1 MAEISAKSSE
11 PGSLARLINGILPE
25 NPVLRLVLGIC
36 PTLAVTSTVRG
47 ALTMGL
53 AATFVLFCSNFFV
66 SLLKRFLQ
74 PHLRIL
80 VFTIIIA
87 TFVTIVDMVLK
98 AYVYEM
104 SRQLGPYIPLII
116 VNCIIIARAEA
127 CASKSRMLPSLADAL
142 GMGLGFTLALVI
154 LATVRE
160 ILADG
165 TWGAGLLGNPR
176 VMWEGFPSWTI
187 MKLAPGAF
195 LTFGIV
201 VGLNNLIRRK
211 LAGREDSQS

>member
-1 MAEISAKSSE
+1 MAEKSAQ
-11 PGSLARLINGILPE
+11 PGSMERFINGILPE

-36 PTLAVTSTVRG
+36 PTLAVTSTVKG
-47 ALTMGL
+47 AVTMGL

-87 TFVTIVDMVLK
+87 MFVTIVDMFLK

-127 CASKSRMLPSLADAL
+127 CASKSKLLPSLADAL
-142 GMGLGFTLALVI
+142 GMGLGFTLALCI

-165 TWGAGLLGNPR
+165 TWLNMR
-176 VMWEGFPSWTI
+176 VMWDSFTPWTI

-201 VGLNNLIRRK
+201 VGTNNFIRRK
-211 LAGREDSQS
+211 IEERKSSQP

>member
-1 MAEISAKSSE
+1 MADKSTE
-11 PGSLARLINGILPE
+11 PSSLARFINGILPE

-36 PTLAVTSTVRG
+36 PTLAVTASVKG
-47 ALTMGL
+47 AITMGL

-87 TFVTIVDMVLK
+87 TFVTIVDMFLK
-98 AYVYEM
+98 AFMYDM
-104 SRQLGPYIPLII
+104 SRTLGPYIPLII

-127 CASKSRMLPSLADAL
+127 CASKSRLLPSLADAL
-142 GMGLGFTLALVI
+142 GMGLGFTLALCI
-154 LATVRE
+154 LASVRE

-165 TWGAGLLGNPR
+165 TWLNMP
-176 VMWEGFPSWTI
+176 VMWKGFTTWTI

-195 LTFGIV
+195 LTFGLIV
-201 VGLNNLIRRK
+201 GANNFIRRK
-211 LAGREDSQS
+211 LEERKS

>member
-1 MAEISAKSSE
+1 MADKSTE
-11 PGSLARLINGILPE
+11 PSSMARFINGILPE

-36 PTLAVTSTVRG
+36 PTLAVTASIKG
-47 ALTMGL
+47 AITMGL

-80 VFTIIIA
+80 IFTIIIA
-87 TFVTIVDMVLK
+87 TFVTIVDMFLK
-98 AYVYEM
+98 AYMYEM

-127 CASKSRMLPSLADAL
+127 CASKSKLLPSLADAL
-142 GMGLGFTLALVI
+142 GMGLGFTLALCI
-154 LATVRE
+154 LASIRE

-165 TWGAGLLGNPR
+165 TWGAGILANPR
-176 VMWEGFPSWTI
+176 VMWDSFTPWTI

-201 VGLNNLIRRK
+201 VGINNFIRRK
-211 LAGREDSQS
+211 IEERKSSQP

>member
-1 MAEISAKSSE
+1 MADTSSE
-11 PGSLARLINGILPE
+11 PSSLGRFINGILPE

-36 PTLAVTSTVRG
+36 PTLAVTSSVEG
-47 ALTMGL
+47 AITMGL
-53 AATFVLFCSNFFV
+53 AATFVLFCSNLFV
-66 SLLKRFLQ
+66 SLLKKFLQ

-87 TFVTIVDMVLK
+87 TFVTIVDMILK

-104 SRQLGPYIPLII
+104 SRKLGPYIPLII

-127 CASKSRMLPSLADAL
+127 CASKSKLLPSLADAL
-142 GMGLGFTLALVI
+142 GMGLGFTLALLL
-154 LATVRE
+154 LASVRE

-165 TWGAGLLGNPR
+165 TWLNMR
-176 VMWEGFPSWTI
+176 VMWGGFNTWTI

-195 LTFGIV
+195 LTFGLV
-201 VGLNNLIRRK
+201 VGANNFIRRK
-211 LAGREDSQS
+211 LEERKG

>member
-1 MAEISAKSSE
+1 MADKSSE
-11 PGSLARLINGILPE
+11 PSSLVRFINGILPE

-36 PTLAVTSTVRG
+36 PTLAVTSSVEG
-47 ALTMGL
+47 AITMGL

-66 SLLKRFLQ
+66 SLLKKFLQ

-87 TFVTIVDMVLK
+87 TFVTIVDMFLK
-98 AYVYEM
+98 AFMYDM
-104 SRQLGPYIPLII
+104 SRTLGPYIPLII

-127 CASKSRMLPSLADAL
+127 CASKSRLLPSLADAL
-142 GMGLGFTLALVI
+142 GMGIGFTLALLI
-154 LATVRE
+154 LASVRE

-165 TWGAGLLGNPR
+165 TWLNMP
-176 VMWEGFPSWTI
+176 VMWEGFTTWTI

-195 LTFGIV
+195 LTFGLIV
-201 VGLNNLIRRK
+201 GANNFIRRK
-211 LAGREDSQS
+211 LEERKS

>member
-11 PGSLARLINGILPE
+11 PGSLARFINGILPE

-36 PTLAVTSTVRG
+36 PTLAVTSTVKG

-66 SLLKRFLQ
+66 SLLKKFLQ

-87 TFVTIVDMVLK
+87 AFVTIVDMFLK
-98 AYVYEM
+98 AYVYDM

-127 CASKSRMLPSLADAL
+127 CASKSRLVPSLADAL
-142 GMGLGFTLALVI
+142 GMGLGFTLALAI

-165 TWGAGLLGNPR
+165 AWLGHK
-176 VMWEGFPSWTI
+176 VLWEGFPSWTI

-211 LAGREDSQS
+211 LAGRKDSQS

>member
-1 MAEISAKSSE
+1 MADKSTE
-11 PGSLARLINGILPE
+11 PSSLARFINGILPE

-36 PTLAVTSTVRG
+36 PTLAVTASVEG
-47 ALTMGL
+47 AITMGL

-66 SLLKRFLQ
+66 SLLKKFLQ

-87 TFVTIVDMVLK
+87 TFVTIVDMFLK
-98 AYVYEM
+98 AFMYDM
-104 SRQLGPYIPLII
+104 SRTLGPYIPLII

-127 CASKSRMLPSLADAL
+127 CASKSRLLPSLADAL
-142 GMGLGFTLALVI
+142 GMGLGFTLALCI
-154 LATVRE
+154 LASVRE

-165 TWGAGLLGNPR
+165 TWFGKWFEIR
-176 VMWEGFPSWTI
+176 VMWEGFNSWTI

-195 LTFGIV
+195 LTFGLM
-201 VGLNNLIRRK
+201 VGANNFIRRK
-211 LAGREDSQS
+211 LEERKN

>member
-1 MAEISAKSSE
+1 MADTSTE
-11 PGSLARLINGILPE
+11 PGSMARFINGILPE

-36 PTLAVTSTVRG
+36 PTLAVTASMEG
-47 ALTMGL
+47 AITMGL
-53 AATFVLFCSNFFV
+53 AATFVLFCSNLFV

-87 TFVTIVDMVLK
+87 TFVTIVDMFLK

-104 SRQLGPYIPLII
+104 SRKLGPYIPLII

-127 CASKSRMLPSLADAL
+127 CASKSRLLPSLADAL
-142 GMGLGFTLALVI
+142 GMGLGFTLALCI
-154 LATVRE
+154 LASIRE

-165 TWGAGLLGNPR
+165 SWFKIR
-176 VMWEGFPSWTI
+176 VMWDTFTPWTI

-195 LTFGIV
+195 LTFGLV
-201 VGLNNLIRRK
+201 VGLNNFIRRK
-211 LAGREDSQS
+211 LEERKSSQP

>member
-1 MAEISAKSSE
+1 MANKSSE
-11 PGSLARLINGILPE
+11 PSSLARFINGILPE

-36 PTLAVTSTVRG
+36 PTLAVTARVEG
-47 ALTMGL
+47 AITMGL

-66 SLLKRFLQ
+66 SLLKKFLQ

-87 TFVTIVDMVLK
+87 TFVTIVDMFLK
-98 AYVYEM
+98 AFMYDM
-104 SRQLGPYIPLII
+104 SRTLGPYIPLII

-127 CASKSRMLPSLADAL
+127 CASKSRLLPSLADAL
-142 GMGLGFTLALVI
+142 GMGLGFTLALLI
-154 LATVRE
+154 LASVRE

-165 TWGAGLLGNPR
+165 TWLNMP
-176 VMWEGFPSWTI
+176 VMWESFTPWTI

-195 LTFGIV
+195 LTFGLIV
-201 VGLNNLIRRK
+201 GANNFIRRK
-211 LAGREDSQS
+211 LEERKS

>member
-1 MAEISAKSSE
+1 MANKSSE
-11 PGSLARLINGILPE
+11 PSSLARFINGILPE

-36 PTLAVTSTVRG
+36 PTLAVTASVKG
-47 ALTMGL
+47 AITMGL

-66 SLLKRFLQ
+66 SVLKRFLQ

-87 TFVTIVDMVLK
+87 TFVTIVDMFLK
-98 AYVYEM
+98 AFVYEM
-104 SRQLGPYIPLII
+104 SRTLGPYIPLII

-127 CASKSRMLPSLADAL
+127 CASKSKLLPSLADAL
-142 GMGLGFTLALVI
+142 GMGLGFTLALLI
-154 LATVRE
+154 LASIRE

-165 TWGAGLLGNPR
+165 TWLNMPI
-176 VMWEGFPSWTI
+176 MWESFDTWTI

-195 LTFGIV
+195 LAFGLV
-201 VGLNNLIRRK
+201 VGANNFIRRK
-211 LAGREDSQS
+211 LEERKG

>member
-1 MAEISAKSSE
+1 MPSIRNPAE
-11 PGSLARLINGILPE
+11 PGSLARFINGILPE

-36 PTLAVTSTVRG
+36 PALAVTASVKG
-47 ALTMGL
+47 AITMGL

-66 SLLKRFLQ
+66 SLLKKFLQ

-87 TFVTIVDMVLK
+87 TFVTIVDMFLK
-98 AYVYEM
+98 AFMYDM
-104 SRQLGPYIPLII
+104 SRTLGPYIPLII

-127 CASKSRMLPSLADAL
+127 CASKSRLLPSLADAL
-142 GMGLGFTLALVI
+142 GMGLGFTLALCS
-154 LATVRE
+154 LASVRE

-165 TWGAGLLGNPR
+165 TWLNIP
-176 VMWEGFPSWTI
+176 VMWKGFTTWTI

-195 LTFGIV
+195 LTFGLIV
-201 VGLNNLIRRK
+201 GANNFIRRK
-211 LAGREDSQS
+211 LEERKG

>member
-1 MAEISAKSSE
+1 MADKSSE
-11 PGSLARLINGILPE
+11 PSSLARFINGILPE

-36 PTLAVTSTVRG
+36 PALAVTASVEG
-47 ALTMGL
+47 AITMGL

-66 SLLKRFLQ
+66 SLLKKFLQ

-87 TFVTIVDMVLK
+87 TFVTIVDMFLK
-98 AYVYEM
+98 AFMYNM
-104 SRQLGPYIPLII
+104 SRTLGPYIPLII

-127 CASKSRMLPSLADAL
+127 CASKSRLLPSLADAL
-142 GMGLGFTLALVI
+142 GMGLGFTLALLI
-154 LATVRE
+154 LASIRE

-165 TWGAGLLGNPR
+165 TWLNLP
-176 VMWEGFPSWTI
+176 VMWEGFTTWTI

-195 LTFGIV
+195 LAFGLV
-201 VGLNNLIRRK
+201 VGANNFIRRK
-211 LAGREDSQS
+211 LEERKG

>member
-1 MAEISAKSSE
+1 MADKSTE
-11 PGSLARLINGILPE
+11 PSSLARFINGILPE

-36 PTLAVTSTVRG
+36 PTLAVTASMEG
-47 ALTMGL
+47 AITMGL

-66 SLLKRFLQ
+66 SVLKKFLQ

-87 TFVTIVDMVLK
+87 TFVTIVDMFLK
-98 AYVYEM
+98 ACMYDM
-104 SRQLGPYIPLII
+104 SRTLGPYIPLII

-127 CASKSRMLPSLADAL
+127 CASKSRLLPSLADAL
-142 GMGLGFTLALVI
+142 GMGIGFTLALLI
-154 LATVRE
+154 LASVRE

-165 TWGAGLLGNPR
+165 TWLNMP
-176 VMWEGFPSWTI
+176 VMWEGFTTWTI

-195 LTFGIV
+195 LAFGLII
-201 VGLNNLIRRK
+201 GANNFIRRK
-211 LAGREDSQS
+211 LEERKS

>member
-1 MAEISAKSSE
+1 MTKLSSKSSE
-11 PGSLARLINGILPE
+11 PGSLQRFINGILPE

-36 PTLAVTSTVRG
+36 PTLAVTSSIEG
-47 ALTMGL
+47 AITMGL

-66 SLLKRFLQ
+66 SLLKKLLQ

-87 TFVTIVDMVLK
+87 TFVTIVDMFLK
-98 AYVYEM
+98 AYMYDM
-104 SRQLGPYIPLII
+104 SRKLGPYIPLII

-127 CASKSRMLPSLADAL
+127 CASKSRLLPSLADAL
-142 GMGLGFTLALVI
+142 GMGLGFTLALCI
-154 LATVRE
+154 LASVRE

-165 TWGAGLLGNPR
+165 TWLKMR
-176 VMWEGFPSWTI
+176 VMWPSFTPWTI

-195 LTFGIV
+195 LTFGLV
-201 VGLNNLIRRK
+201 VGANNLIRRK
-211 LAGREDSQS
+211 LTEKKGAQP

>member
-1 MAEISAKSSE
+1 MAQTNAEPSSM
-11 PGSLARLINGILPE
+11 ARFINGILPE

-36 PTLAVTSTVRG
+36 PTLAVTASVKG
-47 ALTMGL
+47 AITMGL

-66 SLLKRFLQ
+66 SILKRFLQ

-87 TFVTIVDMVLK
+87 TFVTIVDMLLK
-98 AYVYEM
+98 AFMYDM
-104 SRQLGPYIPLII
+104 SRELGPYIPLII

-127 CASKSRMLPSLADAL
+127 CASKSKLLPSLADAL
-142 GMGLGFTLALVI
+142 GMGLGFTLALLI
-154 LATVRE
+154 LASVRE

-165 TWGAGLLGNPR
+165 TWLNMR
-176 VMWEGFPSWTI
+176 VMWASFTPWTI

-201 VGLNNLIRRK
+201 VGINNFIRRK
-211 LAGREDSQS
+211 IEERKTSQP

>member
-1 MAEISAKSSE
+1 MAETGLKSSE
-11 PGSLARLINGILPE
+11 PGSLARFINGILPE

-36 PTLAVTSTVRG
+36 PTLAVTSTVKG

-87 TFVTIVDMVLK
+87 AFVTIVDMFLK

-127 CASKSRMLPSLADAL
+127 CASKSRLLPSLADAL
-142 GMGLGFTLALVI
+142 GMGLGFTLALAI

-165 TWGAGLLGNPR
+165 SWLGQKVLWASFTP
-176 VMWEGFPSWTI
+176 WTI

-211 LAGREDSQS
+211 LAERKGSQS

>member
-1 MAEISAKSSE
+1 MAVKSSE
-11 PGSLARLINGILPE
+11 PRSLTLFINGILPE

-36 PTLAVTSTVRG
+36 PTLAVTASVEG
-47 ALTMGL
+47 AITMGL
-53 AATFVLFCSNFFV
+53 AAPFVLFCSNFFV

-87 TFVTIVDMVLK
+87 TFVTIVDMFLK
-98 AYVYEM
+98 AFMYDM
-104 SRQLGPYIPLII
+104 SRTLGPYIPLII

-127 CASKSRMLPSLADAL
+127 CASKSRLLPSLADAL
-142 GMGLGFTLALVI
+142 GMGLGFTLALLL
-154 LATVRE
+154 LASVRE

-165 TWGAGLLGNPR
+165 TWLNEP
-176 VMWEGFPSWTI
+176 VMWEGFTTWTI

-195 LTFGIV
+195 LTFGLIV
-201 VGLNNLIRRK
+201 GANNFIRRK
-211 LAGREDSQS
+211 LEERKS

>member
-1 MAEISAKSSE
+1 MADKSTE
-11 PGSLARLINGILPE
+11 PSSLARFINGILPE

-36 PTLAVTSTVRG
+36 PTLAVTSSVEG
-47 ALTMGL
+47 AITMGL

-66 SLLKRFLQ
+66 SLLKKFLQ

-87 TFVTIVDMVLK
+87 TFVTIVDMFLK
-98 AYVYEM
+98 AFMYDM
-104 SRQLGPYIPLII
+104 SRTLGPYIPLII

-127 CASKSRMLPSLADAL
+127 CASKSRLLPSLADAL
-142 GMGLGFTLALVI
+142 GMGLGFTLALLL
-154 LATVRE
+154 LASIRE

-165 TWGAGLLGNPR
+165 TWLNMP
-176 VMWEGFPSWTI
+176 VMWEGFTTWTI

-195 LTFGIV
+195 LAFGLV
-201 VGLNNLIRRK
+201 VGANNFIRRK
-211 LAGREDSQS
+211 LEERKG

>member
-1 MAEISAKSSE
+1 MADKTTE
-11 PGSLARLINGILPE
+11 PGSLTRFINGILPE

-36 PTLAVTSTVRG
+36 PTLAVTASVE
-47 ALTMGL
+47 AAITMGL
-53 AATFVLFCSNFFV
+53 AATFVLFCSNFCV

-80 VFTIIIA
+80 IFTIIIA
-87 TFVTIVDMVLK
+87 TFVTIVDMFLK
-98 AYVYEM
+98 AYMYDM
-104 SRQLGPYIPLII
+104 SRKLGPYIPLII

-127 CASKSRMLPSLADAL
+127 CASKSRLLPSLADAL
-142 GMGLGFTLALVI
+142 GMGLGFTLALCL
-154 LATVRE
+154 LASIRE

-165 TWGAGLLGNPR
+165 TWFNYR
-176 VMWEGFPSWTI
+176 VMWDSFTPWTI

-201 VGLNNLIRRK
+201 VGLNNFLRRK
-211 LAGREDSQS
+211 FQQRKSS

>member
-1 MAEISAKSSE
+1 MAEKSTE
-11 PGSLARLINGILPE
+11 PSSLARFINGILPE

-36 PTLAVTSTVRG
+36 PTLAVTSSVEG
-47 ALTMGL
+47 AITMGL

-66 SLLKRFLQ
+66 SLLKNFLQ

-87 TFVTIVDMVLK
+87 TFVTIVDMFLK
-98 AYVYEM
+98 AFMYDM
-104 SRQLGPYIPLII
+104 SRTLGPYIPLII

-127 CASKSRMLPSLADAL
+127 CASKSRLLPSLADAL
-142 GMGLGFTLALVI
+142 GMGLGFTLALCL
-154 LATVRE
+154 LASVRE

-165 TWGAGLLGNPR
+165 TWLNMP
-176 VMWEGFPSWTI
+176 VMWKSFTPWTI

-195 LTFGIV
+195 LTFGLIV
-201 VGLNNLIRRK
+201 GANNFIRRK
-211 LAGREDSQS
+211 LEERKS

>member
-1 MAEISAKSSE
+1 MADKSSE
-11 PGSLARLINGILPE
+11 PSSLARFINGILPE

-36 PTLAVTSTVRG
+36 PTLAVTSSVKG
-47 ALTMGL
+47 AITMGL
-53 AATFVLFCSNFFV
+53 AATFVLFCSNMFV
-66 SLLKRFLQ
+66 SLLKKFLQ

-87 TFVTIVDMVLK
+87 AFVTIVDMFLK
-98 AYVYEM
+98 AFVYEM

-127 CASKSRMLPSLADAL
+127 CASKSRLLPSLADAL
-142 GMGLGFTLALVI
+142 GMGLGFTLALLI
-154 LATVRE
+154 LASVRE

-165 TWGAGLLGNPR
+165 SWLGMR
-176 VMWEGFPSWTI
+176 VMWEGFTPWTI

-195 LTFGIV
+195 LTFGLV
-201 VGLNNLIRRK
+201 VGANNFIRRK
-211 LAGREDSQS
+211 LEERKG

>member
-1 MAEISAKSSE
+1 MAEKSIE
-11 PGSLARLINGILPE
+11 PSSMERFINGILPE

-36 PTLAVTSTVRG
+36 PTLAVTASIKG
-47 ALTMGL
+47 AITMGL
-53 AATFVLFCSNFFV
+53 AATFVLFCSNMFV

-87 TFVTIVDMVLK
+87 TFVTIVDMFLK

-127 CASKSRMLPSLADAL
+127 CASKSKLLPSLADAL
-142 GMGLGFTLALVI
+142 GMGLGFTLALCI
-154 LATVRE
+154 LASIRE

-165 TWGAGLLGNPR
+165 TWLNMR
-176 VMWEGFPSWTI
+176 VMWDSFTPWTI

-201 VGLNNLIRRK
+201 VGINNFIRRK
-211 LAGREDSQS
+211 IEERKSSQP

>member
-1 MAEISAKSSE
+1 MTDKITE
-11 PGSLARLINGILPE
+11 PSSLARFINGILPE

-36 PTLAVTSTVRG
+36 PTLAVTASMEG
-47 ALTMGL
+47 AITMGL

-87 TFVTIVDMVLK
+87 TFVTIVDMFLK
-98 AYVYEM
+98 AYMYDM
-104 SRQLGPYIPLII
+104 SRKLGPYIPLII

-127 CASKSRMLPSLADAL
+127 CASKSRLLPSLADAL
-142 GMGLGFTLALVI
+142 GMGLGFTLALSI
-154 LATVRE
+154 LASVRE

-165 TWGAGLLGNPR
+165 SWFGIP
-176 VMWEGFPSWTI
+176 VMWPTFTSWTI

-195 LTFGIV
+195 LTFGLV
-201 VGLNNLIRRK
+201 VGLNNFIRRK
-211 LAGREDSQS
+211 FEERKSS

>member
-1 MAEISAKSSE
+1 MAVKSNE
-11 PGSLARLINGILPE
+11 PSSLALFINGILPE

-36 PTLAVTSTVRG
+36 PTLAVTASVEG
-47 ALTMGL
+47 AITMGL

-66 SLLKRFLQ
+66 SLLKNFLQ

-87 TFVTIVDMVLK
+87 TFVTIVDMFLK
-98 AYVYEM
+98 AYMYDM
-104 SRQLGPYIPLII
+104 SRTLGPYIPLII

-127 CASKSRMLPSLADAL
+127 CASKSRLMPSLADAL
-142 GMGLGFTLALVI
+142 GMGLGFTLALLI
-154 LATVRE
+154 LASIRE

-165 TWGAGLLGNPR
+165 TWLNMR
-176 VMWEGFPSWTI
+176 VMWDGFTPWTI

-195 LTFGIV
+195 LAFGLV
-201 VGLNNLIRRK
+201 VGANNFIRRK
-211 LAGREDSQS
+211 LEERKG

>member
-1 MAEISAKSSE
+1 MADKSTE
-11 PGSLARLINGILPE
+11 PSSLARFINGILPE

-36 PTLAVTSTVRG
+36 PTLAVTSSVEG
-47 ALTMGL
+47 AITMGL

-66 SLLKRFLQ
+66 SLLKKFLQ

-87 TFVTIVDMVLK
+87 TFVTIVDMFLK
-98 AYVYEM
+98 AYMYDM
-104 SRQLGPYIPLII
+104 SRTLGPYIPLII

-127 CASKSRMLPSLADAL
+127 CASKSRLLPSLADAL
-142 GMGLGFTLALVI
+142 GMGLGFTLALLI
-154 LATVRE
+154 LASVRE

-165 TWGAGLLGNPR
+165 TWGAGLFKDPQALR
-176 VMWEGFPSWTI
+176 VMWEGFTPWTI

-195 LTFGIV
+195 LTFGLIV
-201 VGLNNLIRRK
+201 GVNNFIRRK
-211 LAGREDSQS
+211 LEETKS

>member
-1 MAEISAKSSE
+1 MAQKSSE
-11 PGSLARLINGILPE
+11 PSSLGRFINGILPE

-36 PTLAVTSTVRG
+36 PTLAVTASVEG
-47 ALTMGL
+47 AITMGL

-66 SLLKRFLQ
+66 SLLKNFLQ

-87 TFVTIVDMVLK
+87 TFVTIVDMFLK
-98 AYVYEM
+98 AFMYDM
-104 SRQLGPYIPLII
+104 SRTLGPYIPLII

-127 CASKSRMLPSLADAL
+127 CASKSRLMPSLADAL
-142 GMGLGFTLALVI
+142 GMGLGFTLALLI
-154 LATVRE
+154 LASIRE

-165 TWGAGLLGNPR
+165 TWLNMP
-176 VMWEGFPSWTI
+176 VMWEGFTTWTI

-195 LTFGIV
+195 LAFGLV
-201 VGLNNLIRRK
+201 VGANNFIRRK
-211 LAGREDSQS
+211 LEERKS